1 MEIFDAGIIDKI
13 MRNDMVSKKPGTDAE
28 SCGEPVGTFPPEM
41 PLAMCYVPMQK
52 WDKTYDIATGLK
64 RGTIFPE
71 LDKPFIGEEAV
82 RSGKR

>member
-1 MEIFDAGIIDKI
+1 MEIFDSGLIEKII
-13 MRNDMVSKKPGTDAE
+13 RNDSMGKASETSANCP
-28 SCGEPVGTFPPEM
+28 EPDGVFPPEM
-41 PLAMCYVPMQK
+41 PVGMCYVPMQK
-52 WDKTYDIATGLK
+52 WGKPYDVIVGLN